1 MYNSEYDWQYK
12 TVNDGETSQG
22 IENGQVAWTKG
33 KMLGGSSG
41 INALV
46 YVTGNDHDY
55 QRWYDAG
62 NKEWSVDE
70 VRRCFKKAES
80 LQNQDMLRDPTI
92 STRYGHNGPLT
103 VNQFNNTYRSYTDK
117 ILESWGELGFENTRD
132 LIVDNYMGAGILP
145 ATAFNGVRSSTFKTY
160 LKQAEKRSNLKVVKQ
175 AFVTKILIN
184 ENFIA
189 YGVEV
194 KEYGLKKT
202 YLATR
207 EVILSAGSISS
218 PQILMLSG
226 VGPQE
231 HLETH
236 NVECLVNSPMVG
248 QNLQDHALMPVTI
261 YGDKPGA
268 ITLVDV
274 LKHIKDYLL
283 YRKGFLAQSSVVTD
297 AGLFFSTLENANYP
311 NSQSHVTVV
320 NKNFPLMNF
329 NLKATFGYNDTVLK
343 SITDLNQKYALYF
356 FEYILLHPYSR
367 GNVSLASNDP
377 TDLPLIYANYF
388 EDPRDLEIA
397 VKAIKTLTK
406 ILNTPYFRSINA
418 FLGRMNVPACN
429 SLELDSEAYWKCIC
443 TNLVTSIFHPVGT
456 CQMGPSINTSVV
468 DSRLRVHGVKRLRV
482 IDAGVMPTTTSGNTN
497 GPTIMVA
504 EKGVELI
511 KEDYL

>member
-1 MYNSEYDWQYK
+1 MATCLFTTPCLSLFQWTSPQSLVAVFKCFAAAQCLLSHDSMLDNKGINTFDFIIVGAGSAGCVLANRLSENEDWNVLLLEAGGDPPITSDIPGLQTLLYKSEYDWQYK
-12 TVNDGETSQG
+12 TVNDGVTSQA
-22 IENGQVAWTKG
+22 IDNGQVTWTKG
-33 KMLGGSSG
+33 KLLGGSSS

-92 STRYGHNGPLT
+92 STRYGHNGPQT
-103 VNQFNNTYRSYTDK
+103 VNRFNNTYRWYTDK
-117 ILESWGELGFENTRD
+117 IIKSWSELGFKNTKD
-132 LIVDNYMGAGILP
+132 LNVENYMGAGILT
-145 ATAFNGVRSSTFKTY
+145 ATASNGVRRSTYKTY
-160 LKQAEKRSNLKVVKQ
+160 LKQAEKRSNLKIIKN
-175 AFVTKILIN
+175 ALVTKVLIDA
-184 ENFIA
+184 NFIA

-236 NVECLVNSPMVG
+236 NVECFVNSPMVG

-261 YGDKPGA
+261 YGDKPGSV
-268 ITLVDV
+268 TLGEF
-274 LKHIKDYLL
+274 LKHITDYLL

-297 AGLFFSTLENANYP
+297 AGLFFSTLENASYP

-320 NKNFPLMNF
+320 NKNFPLVNL
-329 NLKATFGYNDTVLK
+329 NLKGTFGYNDAVLE
-343 SITDLNQKYALYF
+343 SITDLNQKKN
-356 FEYILLHPYSR
+356 E
-367 GNVSLASNDP
+367 
-377 TDLPLIYANYF
+377 
-388 EDPRDLEIA
+388 
-397 VKAIKTLTK
+397 
-406 ILNTPYFRSINA
+406 
-418 FLGRMNVPACN
+418 C
-429 SLELDSEAYWKCIC
+429 
-443 TNLVTSIFHPVGT
+443 
-456 CQMGPSINTSVV
+456 
-468 DSRLRVHGVKRLRV
+468 
-482 IDAGVMPTTTSGNTN
+482 AGVQ
-497 GPTIMVA
+497 
-504 EKGVELI
+504 
-511 KEDYL
+511 